1 MAFGKGKT
9 SPAEEQHKSQRAG
22 ACLILLLITAAFL
35 SACTGARH
43 TPPQPI
49 DQLLT
54 TNLPAS
60 WEASDLIDSEEG
72 ILVEETFISNNNDG
86 YLSISIYSYRG
97 RTVWSKPYERVDW
110 KKKTKRLNHLDE
122 LHTENGVFYVGTSS
136 SDDMPDM
143 VVSAFAERGDYVFEF
158 RLSNSDDQV
167 TDKQKENFRTIL
179 RNITFKDI

>member
-9 SPAEEQHKSQRAG
+9 SLVEQHNSQRVR
-22 ACLILLLITAAFL
+22 ACLILLLISAAFL

-49 DQLLT
+49 DRLLT
-54 TNLPAS
+54 MNLPAG

-72 ILVEETFISNNNDG
+72 ILVEETFISNDNDG
-86 YLSISIYSYRG
+86 YLSISIYSYKG
-97 RTVWSKPYERVDW
+97 RTVWSKPYERVNW
-110 KKKTKRLNHLDE
+110 KKRIKRLNHLE
-122 LHTENGVFYVGTSS
+122 EIHTENGIFYVGTSS

-167 TDKQKENFRTIL
+167 TKKQKENFRTIL
-179 RNITFKDI
+179 KNISFKDI

>member
-1 MAFGKGKT
+1 MALGKSKT
-9 SPAEEQHKSQRAG
+9 SLVEQHKSHRAG

-43 TPPQPI
+43 VPPQPI

-72 ILVEETFISNNNDG
+72 ILVEETFTSNNNEG

-97 RTVWSKPYERVDW
+97 RTVWSKPYERTDW
-110 KKKTKRLNHLDE
+110 KKRIKRLNHLDE
-122 LHTENGVFYVGTSS
+122 LHTESGVFYVGTSS

-179 RNITFKDI
+179 KNISFKDI